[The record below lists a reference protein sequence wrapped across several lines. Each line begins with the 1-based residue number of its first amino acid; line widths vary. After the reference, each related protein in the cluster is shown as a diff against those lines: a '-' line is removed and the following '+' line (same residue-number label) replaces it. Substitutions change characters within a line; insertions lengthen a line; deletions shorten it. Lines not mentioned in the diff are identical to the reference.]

1 MAQSAA
7 TTTGMKAGTA
17 RSIQLAPYR
26 PEHFEGVCS
35 LYAEVFTAPAAK
47 AFRARW
53 KWSQEENLF
62 PGQTR
67 RWVLLAGDTVVG
79 FLGTVPLLYR
89 VNGRE
94 VVAHTP
100 CDYMVQPDHRFHG
113 IKLMRQCFKECP
125 DCVSTDDIEATIKVT
140 TWLGAENAGRMV
152 RYARVVDSRVMRR
165 GRLAGMPGPF
175 WQPITLGL
183 RAYQALHLAKTDGK
197 YEVQSVQGF
206 DSRFDRF
213 DKRANAAVPVS
224 LVRDSRFLNWRY
236 RGASPHA
243 KSEVATVSRP
253 DGELAGY
260 VVYYMSQGPS
270 HNGYI
275 MDLQADGD
283 DAQQVSARLLAYAV
297 EKLRKAGAWVV
308 QHHQALTPHTPSDAA
323 LRSSGFVPRGRHEL
337 LVRLGDADMQSAAS
351 KSENWQYAY
360 GDSEAS
366 HSVI

>member
-7 TTTGMKAGTA
+7 TTTGTKAGTPQSV
-17 RSIQLAPYR
+17 RLAPYR
-26 PEHFEGVCS
+26 PEHFEGVCA
-35 LYAEVFTAPAAK
+35 LYAEVFTAPAAR

-62 PGQTR
+62 PGETR
-67 RWVLLAGDTVVG
+67 RWVLLAGGAVAG
-79 FLGTVPLLYR
+79 FLGAVPLLYR

-100 CDYMVQPDHRFHG
+100 CDYMVHPDHRFHG
-113 IKLMRQCFKECP
+113 IKLMRQCFKECES
-125 DCVSTDDIEATIKVT
+125 CVSTDDIEATIKVT
-140 TWLGAENAGRMV
+140 TWLGAAQAGRMV
-152 RYARVVDSRVMRR
+152 RYARVVDARAMRR
-165 GRLAGMPGPF
+165 GRLAGMPGPL
-175 WQPITLGL
+175 WKPATLGL
-183 RAYQALHLAKTDGK
+183 RAYQALRLSNPGGK
-197 YEVQSVQGF
+197 YDVQPAQGF

-213 DKRANAAVPVS
+213 DKRVGASAPAS

-243 KSEVATVSRP
+243 KSEIATVSRP

-260 VVYYMSQGPS
+260 VVYYMSPGPA
-270 HNGYI
+270 HYGYI

-283 DAQQVSARLLAYAV
+283 DAPQVAGRLLTYAAGR
-297 EKLRKAGAWVV
+297 LRKAGAWVI
-308 QHHQALTPHTPSDAA
+308 QHHQPLTPHTLPDAT
-323 LRSSGFVPRGRHEL
+323 LRSFGFVPRGRHEL

-351 KSENWQYAY
+351 KSENWQYVY